1 MGSPKA
7 ALDWHGCP
15 LLGRVTG
22 IVARA
27 VDGPVIVV
35 RAPGQE
41 LPELDP
47 AVEVVADPVEGRGPL
62 QGLAAGLRAVGR
74 RAPVAYLSSTDVP
87 LLHPAF
93 VRCVLGAWRD
103 AADIVLPEIGGHRQP
118 LAAAYRVGLAPIVE
132 QLVDGGRLKPAFLF
146 ERSRVVVLDEAAVR
160 RDAAVARDD
169 PGLASVSDVN
179 APSDYE
185 RARALPAPEIAVDG
199 PGGETV
205 RAWTLG
211 ELVRAFDRE
220 LPPGTAF
227 TLNGQRV
234 ASDPRFPLV
243 AGDRVAFS
251 PGPS

>member
-35 RAPGQE
+35 RAPDQD
-41 LPELDP
+41 LPELHP

-93 VRCVLGAWRD
+93 VRRVLGAWRD
-103 AADIVLPEIGGHRQP
+103 GVDIVLPEIGGHRQP
-118 LAAAYRVGLAPIVE
+118 LAAAYRVDLAPIVE
-132 QLVDGGRLKPAFLF
+132 ELVHGGRLKPAFLF
-146 ERSRVVVLDEAAVR
+146 ERSRVAVLGEAMLLG
-160 RDAAVARDD
+160 DAAVARDD
-169 PGLASVSDVN
+169 PGLASVTNVN
-179 APSDYE
+179 EPSDY
-185 RARALPAPEIAVDG
+185 ARASARPAPGIAVDG
-199 PGGETV
+199 PGGATV
-205 RAWTLG
+205 PAWTLG
-211 ELVRAFDRE
+211 ELARAMDRA
-220 LPPGTAF
+220 LPVHARV
-227 TLNGQRV
+227 TLNGAPV
-234 ASDPRFPLV
+234 APDPRIPLV
-243 AGDRVAFS
+243 AGDRVGFS
-251 PGPS
+251 RGRS